1 MHIKSSENELTI
13 KDLLITNGLNRN
25 QIEERLKLI
34 EKGTRYQFTF

>member
-13 KDLLITNGLNRN
+13 KNSLSTSGLNRN
-25 QIEERLKLI
+25 EIEERLKLI